1 MHLAAGT
8 QLEAKIEIVAE
19 SLRRIGRL
27 DVDVV
32 DGLVRGGASVSTTGY
47 RTTIRVVG
55 LEEGIGFR
63 EEGSDRV
70 VPIETCL
77 VSHPQLAALLPGL
90 EVRAGVELTLRTS
103 VATGATTAL
112 WSVPTRPRRRRGAPP
127 TPSEKVVGRPV
138 EGLPRSVHI
147 GPRAFLHERIAD
159 VDLRVSARSFFQSGP
174 AAAEALVSAVADA
187 APELDAADHVV
198 DAYGGV
204 GLFAA
209 TVARGASR
217 VTVVESS
224 RFSAADA
231 EHNLANSR
239 ASIERS
245 EFARWAATRR
255 PGARSVDVVIADPAR
270 SGLGRPGVEA
280 LVALDA
286 PVVVLVSCDP
296 VSMAR
301 DAALLAPLGYGPER
315 IEVLDVLPHTHHVE
329 TVTRFTRRR

>member
-1 MHLAAGT
+1 
-8 QLEAKIEIVAE
+8 
-19 SLRRIGRL
+19 
-27 DVDVV
+27 
-32 DGLVRGGASVSTTGY
+32 
-47 RTTIRVVG
+47 
-55 LEEGIGFR
+55 
-63 EEGSDRV
+63 
-70 VPIETCL
+70 
-77 VSHPQLAALLPGL
+77 
-90 EVRAGVELTLRTS
+90 
-103 VATGATTAL
+103 
-112 WSVPTRPRRRRGAPP
+112 
-127 TPSEKVVGRPV
+127 V